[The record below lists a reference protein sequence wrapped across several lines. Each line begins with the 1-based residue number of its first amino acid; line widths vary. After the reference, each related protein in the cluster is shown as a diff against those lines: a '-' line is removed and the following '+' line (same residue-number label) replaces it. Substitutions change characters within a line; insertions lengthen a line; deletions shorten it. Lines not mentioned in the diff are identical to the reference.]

1 MAAIAEGWP
10 AEGASPA
17 TRGGVPRGH
26 EIPITWNG
34 VRVMA
39 WVPAPLARQSFELG
53 TRAVRVSERAA
64 AAVVA
69 AGSRPERFEPVAM
82 LLLRSEGVASS
93 FIEGI
98 RTPLIDVAAAE
109 IGSVLS
115 DTASYVAD
123 NLAAVIQALR
133 SADGPLTHEHLWTWH
148 RRLME
153 EGGRL
158 PPAMLGA
165 YRAEQSWVGG
175 TSPRDAALVPPP
187 PELVPGLMD
196 DLVAFAN
203 DDALDPVTQAA
214 VLHAQFETIHPFGD
228 GNGRIGRILL
238 GWVLAHRLAVALPP
252 PVSVLIARDPGG
264 YLAGLTLYRLGQLD
278 SWVEWMAAA
287 LERSSDAAAALMK
300 RTDALVAQWRRRL
313 ADVRA
318 DAAAQGLIDI
328 LAERP
333 VLSAGAVATRLGVS
347 ARAGQTALATLAEH
361 DIVRRYRP
369 EDGGAGEAG
378 DEGATTRPGGPGRPG
393 RPGRPT
399 QYWVAHELVALVAG
413 WPGT

>member
-1 MAAIAEGWP
+1 MARIAEGW
-10 AEGASPA
+10 ARDETSSPA
-17 TRGGVPRGH
+17 RGAASRGH

-34 VRVMA
+34 ARVRA
-39 WVPAPLARQSFELG
+39 WVPAPLAQQSFELG

-69 AGSRPERFEPVAM
+69 AGSRPLRFEPVAM

-98 RTPLIDVAAAE
+98 RTPLVDVAAAE
-109 IGSVLS
+109 VGSILS
-115 DTASYVAD
+115 DTASWVAD
-123 NLAAVIQALR
+123 NLAAVVEALR

-153 EGGRL
+153 QGGGL
-158 PPAMLGA
+158 PPAMLGT

-187 PELVPGLMD
+187 PELVRGLMD

-228 GNGRIGRILL
+228 GNGRIGRILI
-238 GWVLAHRLAVALPP
+238 GWVLAHRLAIALPP

-278 SWVEWMAAA
+278 AWVEWMAAA
-287 LERSSDAAAALMK
+287 LERSSDAATALMT
-300 RTDALVAQWRRRL
+300 RTDALVGEWRRRL
-313 ADVRA
+313 AGVRA
-318 DAAAQGLIDI
+318 DAAARRLVDI

-333 VLSAGAVATRLGVS
+333 VLSAAAVAARLGVS

-361 DIVRRYRP
+361 GIVRRYRP
-369 EDGGAGEAG
+369 AAGEVVVAG
-378 DEGATTRPGGPGRPG
+378 DAFAAAGPA

>member
-1 MAAIAEGWP
+1 M
-10 AEGASPA
+10 SRV
-17 TRGGVPRGH
+17 TRGEGTRGR

-34 VRVMA
+34 ARVRA
-39 WVPAPLARQSFELG
+39 WVPAPLAEQAFDLG
-53 TRAVRVSERAA
+53 TRAVRMSERAA

-69 AGSRPERFEPVAM
+69 AGSRPVRFEPVAM

-98 RTPLIDVAAAE
+98 RTPLVDVAAAE
-109 IGSVLS
+109 VGSVLS

-123 NLAAVIQALR
+123 NLAAVVDALR
-133 SADGPLTHEHLWTWH
+133 SSDGALTHEHLWTWQ

-153 EGGRL
+153 ENGGL
-158 PPAMLGA
+158 PPALLGA

-196 DLVAFAN
+196 DLLAFAN

-228 GNGRIGRILL
+228 GNGRIGRILI
-238 GWVLAHRLAVALPP
+238 GWVLAHRLAIALPP

-287 LERSSDAAAALMK
+287 LERSSDAAAALMT
-300 RTDALVAQWRRRL
+300 RTDALVAEWRSRL
-313 ADVRA
+313 AGVRA
-318 DAAAQGLIDI
+318 DAAAHRLIDI

-333 VLSAGAVATRLGVS
+333 VLSAAAVAARLGVS
-347 ARAGQTALATLAEH
+347 ARAGQTALATLGEH
-361 DIVRRYRP
+361 GIVRRYRP
-369 EDGGAGEAG
+369 DARDARVARDAREPGDAVGAG
-378 DEGATTRPGGPGRPG
+378 T
-393 RPGRPT
+393 PGRPT

>member
-1 MAAIAEGWP
+1 MAAIAEGSSAP
-10 AEGASPA
+10 ASA
-17 TRGGVPRGH
+17 RGSEV
-26 EIPITWNG
+26 PITWNG
-34 VRVMA
+34 ARVRA
-39 WVPAPLARQSFELG
+39 WVPAPLAGQSFELG
-53 TRAVRVSERAA
+53 RRAVRMSERAA
-64 AAVVA
+64 GAVVA
-69 AGSRPERFEPVAM
+69 AGGRPVRFEPVAM

-98 RTPLIDVAAAE
+98 RTPLVDVAAAE
-109 IGSVLS
+109 VGSVLS

-123 NLAAVIQALR
+123 NLAAVLDALR
-133 SADGPLTHEHLWTWH
+133 SSDGPLTHEHLWSWH

-153 EGGRL
+153 EGGGL
-158 PPAMLGA
+158 PPAMLGR
-165 YRAEQSWVGG
+165 YRADQSWVGG

-228 GNGRIGRILL
+228 GNGRIGRILI
-238 GWVLAHRLAVALPP
+238 GWMLAHRLGVALPP

-278 SWVEWMAAA
+278 TWVEWMAAA
-287 LERSSDAAAALMK
+287 LERSSDAAATLMT
-300 RTDALVAQWRRRL
+300 RTDALLAEWRRRL
-313 ADVRA
+313 AGVRA
-318 DAAAQGLIDI
+318 DAAVHRLLDV

-333 VLSAGAVATRLGVS
+333 VLSAAVVADRLGVS
-347 ARAGQTALATLAEH
+347 PRSGQTALATLAEH
-361 DIVRRYRP
+361 RIVERYRP
-369 EDGGAGEAG
+369 EAV
-378 DEGATTRPGGPGRPG
+378 GPGRPA
-393 RPGRPT
+393 
-399 QYWVAHELVALVAG
+399 QYWVAGELVALVAG

>member
-1 MAAIAEGWP
+1 MTRNQVTRGLGTRDP
-10 AEGASPA
+10 G
-17 TRGGVPRGH
+17 TRGGAPRGH

-34 VRVMA
+34 ARLRA
-39 WVPAPLARQSFELG
+39 WVPAPLAGQSFELG
-53 TRAVRVSERAA
+53 TRAVRVSVRAA

-69 AGSRPERFEPVAM
+69 AGSRTVRFEPVAM

-98 RTPLIDVAAAE
+98 RTPLVDVAAAE
-109 IGSVLS
+109 VGSVLS

-123 NLAAVIQALR
+123 NLAAVVDALR
-133 SADGPLTHEHLWTWH
+133 SSDGALTHEHLWNWH

-153 EGGRL
+153 EGGGL
-158 PPAMLGA
+158 PPSLLGA

-187 PELVPGLMD
+187 PALVPGLMD
-196 DLVAFAN
+196 DLLAFAN
-203 DDALDPVTQAA
+203 DDVLDPVTQAA

-228 GNGRIGRILL
+228 GNGRIGRILI
-238 GWVLAHRLAVALPP
+238 GWVLAHRLAIALPP

-287 LERSSDAAAALMK
+287 LERSSDAAAALMT
-300 RTDALVAQWRRRL
+300 RTDALVAEWRHRL
-313 ADVRA
+313 AGVRA
-318 DAAAQGLIDI
+318 DAAAQRLVDI

-333 VLSAGAVATRLGVS
+333 VLSAAAVAARLGVS

-361 DIVRRYRP
+361 GIVRRYRP
-369 EDGGAGEAG
+369 DVRDAHDARDAASASDAVGA
-378 DEGATTRPGGPGRPG
+378 G

>member
-1 MAAIAEGWP
+1 
-10 AEGASPA
+10 
-17 TRGGVPRGH
+17 
-26 EIPITWNG
+26 
-34 VRVMA
+34 VRA
-39 WVPAPLARQSFELG
+39 WVPAPLVGQSFELG

-69 AGSRPERFEPVAM
+69 AGNRPVRFEPVAM

-93 FIEGI
+93 YIEGI
-98 RTPLIDVAAAE
+98 RTPLVDVAAAE
-109 IGSVLS
+109 VGSVLS

-123 NLAAVIQALR
+123 NLAAVVDALR
-133 SADGPLTHEHLWTWH
+133 SSDGALTHEHLWTWH

-153 EGGRL
+153 EGGGL
-158 PPAMLGA
+158 PPALLGT

-196 DLVAFAN
+196 DLVTFAN
-203 DDALDPVTQAA
+203 DVALDPVTQAA

-228 GNGRIGRILL
+228 GNGRIGRILI

-287 LERSSDAAAALMK
+287 LERSSDAATELMM
-300 RTDALVAQWRRRL
+300 RTDALAAEWRRRL
-313 ADVRA
+313 AGVRV
-318 DAAAQGLIDI
+318 DAAAHRLIDI

-333 VLSAGAVATRLGVS
+333 VLSAASVASRLGIS

-361 DIVRRYRP
+361 GIVRRYRP
-369 EDGGAGEAG
+369 DTRDARDLRDAGAAG
-378 DEGATTRPGGPGRPG
+378 DAVAAG